1 MAVNIALHKQRNA
14 DVVNCNFDDL
24 YEWGY
29 ELLPDM
35 RVYSDIK
42 YFYKG
47 ISSTGN
53 DYNIRNTIRDYISAM
68 KLEGRFTEGEMDK
81 DYFLQHLVKK
91 YYKHWFYRENI
102 HLLFQDEAEIA
113 FLHMCI
119 KAQNRQKY
127 YLRNFRRIMRV
138 TGGKWRGRDSMK
150 KPLHPQGLS

>member
-1 MAVNIALHKQRNA
+1 MAVNIALEKLRNA

-29 ELLPDM
+29 ELLPPL

-68 KLEGRFTEGEMDK
+68 KLEGRFTEGEMDNDYYLQKLVK
-81 DYFLQHLVKK
+81 DY
-91 YYKHWFYRENI
+91 YRHWFYRDNI
-102 HLLFQDEAEIA
+102 HLLFQDEAETA
-113 FLHMCI
+113 FVLMVG
-119 KAQNRQKY
+119 KAYKRQNN
-127 YLRNFRRIMRV
+127 YLANFRRIMRV
-138 TGGKWRGRDSMK
+138 TAGKWRGREALK
-150 KPLHPQGLS
+150 KPLRPGA